1 VVESATVT
9 RETTPLLYT
18 ALLAAVFWLTWL
30 VVKPFVPAFVWA
42 AVLVA
47 AFRPLHTRLSGWF
60 GGRAWLASS
69 VLTLLVAAFVV
80 VPVAVAVIQVTQ
92 GAIEGYAW
100 VQTQYAAEGFDLGLG
115 QRWPWFTD
123 AVERAKEL
131 IGLANVD
138 LQATTI
144 TTVKKIGNFA
154 AAKGPAIIGSA
165 FGIFF
170 SFVVMIITMVVFFS
184 DGPKIASAVAG
195 VLPLPRDKAER
206 VLHDLT
212 VMTRSVFF
220 SVGLTAVVQALLA
233 GVMLLI
239 LGVPNAF
246 QLTAVFFFSALIP
259 GIGTALVWVPVAIW
273 LAATGRPWACGIFSL
288 WCAGVVGTIDNVLRP
303 LFARS
308 GVKLPGMAL
317 VLGMFGGLIAF
328 GIVGLF
334 LGPIVL
340 YLLRELTAVAN
351 ESA

>member
-1 VVESATVT
+1 MP
-9 RETTPLLYT
+9 RETTSLLYA
-18 ALLAAVFWLTWL
+18 ALLAAVFWLAWL
-30 VVKPFVPAFVWA
+30 VLKPFLPGFVWA

-60 GGRAWLASS
+60 GGKTWLAST

-80 VPVAVAVIQVTQ
+80 VPAVVAGVQVTQ
-92 GAIEGYAW
+92 GAIQGYQW
-100 VQTQYAAEGFDLGLG
+100 VQSSYAAEGFDLGLN
-115 QRWPWFTD
+115 QRWPWITD

-138 LQATTI
+138 LQAAII
-144 TTVKKIGNFA
+144 TTAKKIGNLV
-154 AAKGPAIIGSA
+154 AAKGPGIVGGA
-165 FGIFF
+165 FGIVF
-170 SFVVMIITMVVFFS
+170 SFVVMIVTMVVFFN
-184 DGPKIASAVAG
+184 DGPKIAAAVAG

-206 VLHDLT
+206 VLNDLGT
-212 VMTRSVFF
+212 MTRSVFF

-246 QLTAVFFFSALIP
+246 KLTAMFLFAALIP
-259 GIGTALVWVPVAIW
+259 GIGTALVWIPVAIW
-273 LAATGRPWACGIFSL
+273 LAATGRPWACGIFVV

-308 GVKLPGMAL
+308 GVKLPGMML

-334 LGPIVL
+334 LGPIIL
-340 YLLRELTAVAN
+340 YLLRELTAVVQEPA
-351 ESA
+351 

>member
-1 VVESATVT
+1 MTS
-9 RETTPLLYT
+9 ETTALLYA
-18 ALLAAVFWLTWL
+18 ALLAAVCWLAWL
-30 VVKPFVPAFVWA
+30 VLMPFLPGFIWA

-60 GGRAWLASS
+60 GGRTWLASS

-80 VPVAVAVIQVTQ
+80 VPAVVAGVQVTQ
-92 GAIEGYAW
+92 GAIEAFQW
-100 VQTQYAAEGFDLGLG
+100 AQSHYAAEGFDLGLD
-115 QRWPWFTD
+115 QRWPWVAD

-138 LQATTI
+138 LQAAMVTAI
-144 TTVKKIGNFA
+144 KKVGNLV
-154 AAKGPAIIGSA
+154 AAKGPRIVGSML
-165 FGIFF
+165 GMVF
-170 SFVVMIITMVVFFS
+170 SFVVMIVTMVVFFN
-184 DGPKIASAVAG
+184 DGPKIVATIAG

-206 VLHDLT
+206 VLHDLGT
-212 VMTRSVFF
+212 MTRSVFF
-220 SVGLTAVVQALLA
+220 SVGLTALVQCLLA

-246 QLTAVFFFSALIP
+246 KFTAMFFFAALIP
-259 GIGTALVWVPVAIW
+259 GVGTALVWVPLAIW
-273 LAATGRPWACGIFSL
+273 LAATGRPWASGIFAI

-308 GVKLPGMAL
+308 GVKLPGMML
-317 VLGMFGGLIAF
+317 VVGMVGGLIAF

-340 YLLRELTAVAN
+340 YLLTELTAVVKEPA
-351 ESA
+351 